1 MISFIPRG
9 ARYPNAAKLW
19 VVWSLSDE
27 GQKVLDSVDFTG
39 SPAIPTTEAG
49 KMVKGKKLAWLEPE
63 WAVKAD
69 DIRKEILA
77 ALGLPVVR

>member
-19 VVWSLSDE
+19 AVWSLSDE
-27 GQKVLDSVDFTG
+27 GQKILDSVDFTG

-49 KMVKGKKLAWLEPE
+49 KRDG
-63 WAVKAD
+63 
-69 DIRKEILA
+69 
-77 ALGLPVVR
+77 